1 MASQQRQGNMLPMET
16 AEYNNTSQRTK
27 HRIRACFSTRTT
39 NKEFLPAWRV
49 RLGLFLFAI
58 LQNGLLGGVLF
69 GWPSIDQSLLSAS
82 IENGGAGLNLH
93 DNALIFSW
101 ASSLAMFSPFLL
113 GNVLDSYGPRV
124 CSILSCC
131 IMAFGALLFATSRH
145 FIGFAIASCL
155 MSFGGPGIVL
165 AIIHISNLFPGHE
178 NLIMASLSGS
188 VATSFAVFAVFDV
201 LWNRWQVTVHGLFTS
216 YAIIIILLALGAL
229 WLYPDEPFEEFETDD
244 ADVREEEQSVRG
256 FSDSPKTVLQNIPET
271 ERLLV
276 VSAESTTRTGHN
288 HHSSHHV
295 PTTRTG
301 HNHHSS
307 HHVQSVMSNASFHI
321 EQPLDSY
328 LRDGRK
334 MYRKTESFV
343 AAKKALTSHNEELA
357 TAVGLKDQPFIKQL
371 GSASY
376 LRATFFFLVTS
387 FATNFYVASISTELA
402 DLQYYDADVQHQLT
416 RSFTVI
422 MAMGAFVSVFVGW
435 LIDQIGVE
443 ACMAMTLIFGQM
455 QMLILLFFGSNIGWF
470 KASFGVYT
478 FFRQFLYPVYIA
490 SLTTRLGFKYFG
502 VLLGI
507 GFGVGGVA
515 QLFLSALDEAVQGD
529 CHLSNDTSL
538 EEPDCN
544 QGLWVQLHVIQ
555 ILVLVVL
562 LVAPFQDH
570 RVKKLR
576 EKKIK
581 DVLSGSLSTTYYGA
595 DSTYVFH

>member
-1 MASQQRQGNMLPMET
+1 MLPMET
-16 AEYNNTSQRTK
+16 AEYNDTSQRTK
-27 HRIRACFSTRTT
+27 HRFRACFSIRTT

-49 RLGLFLFAI
+49 RLGLFLFAMF
-58 LQNGLLGGVLF
+58 QNGLLGGVVF
-69 GWPSIDQSLLSAS
+69 GWPSIEQSLLSSS
-82 IENGGAGLNLH
+82 IENGGAGLKLH
-93 DNALIFSW
+93 DTALIFSW
-101 ASSLAMFSPFLL
+101 ASSVAMFSPFVL
-113 GNVLDSYGPRV
+113 GSVLDKYGPRV

-131 IMAFGALLFATSRH
+131 IMAFGALLFASSRH

-155 MSFGGPGIVL
+155 MSFGGPGISS

-178 NLIMASLSGS
+178 NLAMASLSGS
-188 VATSFAVFAVFDV
+188 VATSFAVFAVFDA
-201 LWNRWQVTVHGLFTS
+201 LWNRWQVTVHALFTS
-216 YAIIIILLALGAL
+216 YAIIIILLALGAW

-244 ADVREEEQSVRG
+244 ADLREEEQSVRG
-256 FSDSPKTVLQNIPET
+256 ITDSPTTVLQNIPET

-276 VSAESTTRTGHN
+276 SAESTTRRGHT
-288 HHSSHHV
+288 HHSSHHL
-295 PTTRTG
+295 
-301 HNHHSS
+301 
-307 HHVQSVMSNASFHI
+307 QSVMSNTSFHI

-328 LRDGRK
+328 LRDERK

-343 AAKKALTSHNEELA
+343 AAKEALTSHNEELA
-357 TAVGLKDQPFIKQL
+357 AAVGLKDQPFIKQL

-376 LRATFFFLVTS
+376 LRATFLFLVTS

-416 RSFTVI
+416 SSFTVV

-455 QMLILLFFGSNIGWF
+455 QMLILLFFGSNLGWF

-490 SLTTRLGFKYFG
+490 SLTNRFGFKYFG

-515 QLFLSALDEAVQGD
+515 QLFLSTLDEAVQGD

-538 EEPDCN
+538 EEPDCD
-544 QGLWVQLHVIQ
+544 QGSWVQLHVIQ

-562 LVAPFQDH
+562 LAAPFQDH
-570 RVKKLR
+570 RARKLR

-581 DVLSGSLSTTYYGA
+581 DVLSGRLSTTQYGA
-595 DSTYVFH
+595 DST